1 MSHKIH
7 SQARTTPL
15 IRREIQ
21 ESGLSQ
27 AALARKYGL
36 TKDTVRKWQRRNSVE
51 DRSHRPNTLKTTLS
65 PLEEEVVIALRKT
78 LLLPL
83 DDLLV
88 ITREF
93 INPDVS
99 RSGIARCLKRHGV
112 SQLNALIPQEEHA
125 KKPVKTFKDY
135 VPGFVHVDLKYLP
148 QMPDQTHRSY
158 LFAAIDRATRWVYLE
173 VLPAKTA
180 TQAKRFL
187 QHLIAKAPFK
197 IEKVL
202 TDNGKEF
209 TDRYCATGELKP
221 TGNHLFDQ
229 VCQVHRIEHRLIK
242 ARTPQTN
249 GMSERFNGRIA
260 EVVQQTRFGSIAELK
275 ETSLGYLT
283 LYNHYIPQRALNH
296 RPPMA
301 VMKEWQHKAPE
312 LFVTRVYKQAG
323 PDI

>member
-7 SQARTTPL
+7 SQARTTLL

-21 ESGLSQ
+21 ESALPQ

-36 TKDTVRKWQRRNSVE
+36 TKDTVRKWRHRDSVE
-51 DRSHRPNTLKTTLS
+51 DRSHQPKTLKTTLS
-65 PLEEEVVIALRKT
+65 PLEEEVVISLRKT

-83 DDLLV
+83 DDLLA

-93 INPDVS
+93 INPAVS
-99 RSGIARCLKRHGV
+99 RSGMARCLKRHGV
-112 SQLNALIPQEEHA
+112 SQLKELSPQEEHA

-135 VPGFVHVDLKYLP
+135 VPGFVHVDIKYLP

-173 VLPAKTA
+173 ILPAKTA

-187 QHLIAKAPFK
+187 ERLIVKAPFK
-197 IEKVL
+197 VEKVL

-209 TDRYCATGELKP
+209 TDRYCATGQRQP

-229 VCQVHRIEHRLIK
+229 VCNAHQ
-242 ARTPQTN
+242 ADQGTN
-249 GMSERFNGRIA
+249 TTNQRHDRAF
-260 EVVQQTRFGSIAELK
+260 QWT
-275 ETSLGYLT
+275 YLRGGAANPVC
-283 LYNHYIPQRALNH
+283 LNRRA
-296 RPPMA
+296 
-301 VMKEWQHKAPE
+301 
-312 LFVTRVYKQAG
+312 
-323 PDI
+323 